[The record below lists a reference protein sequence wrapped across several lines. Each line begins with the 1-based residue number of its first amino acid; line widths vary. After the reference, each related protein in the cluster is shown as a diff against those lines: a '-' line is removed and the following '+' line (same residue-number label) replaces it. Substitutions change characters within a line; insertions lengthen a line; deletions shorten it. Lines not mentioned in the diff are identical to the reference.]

1 MSEERMSLHP
11 GGYRGPTIEEPV
23 AEEVFDPEAAV
34 AADEP
39 FAPTPD
45 YESLTKAEL
54 EALCEE
60 RGLKK
65 SGTKAELIARLTG
78 TEAPSEEEAADVP
91 EDAPS
96 EEEVVEE
103 TTTEEEVVEETTTE
117 EEEAASDEDPVSELN
132 GNDGE
137 PETQNG

>member
-23 AEEVFDPEAAV
+23 VEEVFDPEAAV
-34 AADEP
+34 VADEP

-103 TTTEEEVVEETTTE
+103 TTTEEE
-117 EEEAASDEDPVSELN
+117 EAAPDADPVSELN
-132 GNDGE
+132 EDDGE